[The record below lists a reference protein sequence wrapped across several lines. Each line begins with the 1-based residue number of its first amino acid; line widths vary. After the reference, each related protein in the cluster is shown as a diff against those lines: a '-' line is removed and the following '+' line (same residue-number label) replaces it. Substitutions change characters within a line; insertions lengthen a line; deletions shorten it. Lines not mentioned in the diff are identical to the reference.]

1 MIIYMKALSERK
13 DLINLLKH
21 LEILN
26 KDLKVIIKTKQRI
39 MYYVAWFLLLL
50 FINFRLFYMKLT
62 LFIIKIIDK
71 I

>member
-26 KDLKVIIKTKQRI
+26 KDLKV
-39 MYYVAWFLLLL
+39 
-50 FINFRLFYMKLT
+50 
-62 LFIIKIIDK
+62 
-71 I
+71 